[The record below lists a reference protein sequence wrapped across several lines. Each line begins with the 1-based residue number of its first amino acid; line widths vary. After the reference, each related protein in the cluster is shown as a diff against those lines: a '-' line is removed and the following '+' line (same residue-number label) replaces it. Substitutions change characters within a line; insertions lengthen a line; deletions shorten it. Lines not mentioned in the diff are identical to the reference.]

1 MPMTSRTPPSRRISG
16 PRTWSAHY
24 QDVWLER
31 THNRDLPAWL
41 RVAFL
46 AYGSHR
52 ANGHAPFEQG
62 DVGLVL
68 GSVDRVT
75 GEIRPADKA
84 NVQRAIR
91 NAVKAGWLAEGS
103 SARCLVVPGHAVEG
117 GLGGAPDEPCGR
129 HSRKGQPASL
139 RAVS

>member
-1 MPMTSRTPPSRRISG
+1 MSAF
-16 PRTWSAHY
+16 RTWSRQY

-31 THNRDLPAWL
+31 TADRSLPAWL

-52 ANGHAPFEQG
+52 ANGHAPFEDG
-62 DVGLVL
+62 DVGLML
-68 GSVDRVT
+68 GSVDRTT

-103 SARCLVVPGHAVEG
+103 SSRCLIVPGHAIEG
-117 GLGGAPDEPCGR
+117 GLGGKPHDPCDR
-129 HSRKGQPASL
+129 HSRKGAQRPSL
-139 RAVS
+139 RVVQTEAGVSR